1 MDFKGLFM
9 HAQSQK
15 NSQSFILMDKIKQY
29 YQSYAYQLSVISRF
43 FAAIVGGYVFTSVF
57 TALLSLILPLKKSDA
72 VLLSISLTIFVYS
85 CVFIWVFAV
94 KSLKTIWITILL
106 TSSACGLS
114 IALLKGW
121 L

>member
-1 MDFKGLFM
+1 M
-9 HAQSQK
+9 HTQPVK
-15 NSQSFILMDKIKQY
+15 NSLLLALTAKISQY
-29 YQSYAYQLSVISRF
+29 YQIYAYNFSVISRF
-43 FAAIVGGYVFTSVF
+43 IAAIVGGYVFTCAF
-57 TALLSLILPLKKSDA
+57 TSLLSIILPLKRSDA
-72 VLLSISLTIFVYS
+72 VLLSISLTIFVYC

-106 TSSACGLS
+106 TSSACLLS

>member
-1 MDFKGLFM
+1 MY
-9 HAQSQK
+9 AQPVNK
-15 NSQSFILMDKIKQY
+15 VPTRNPLLKLKMACKANV
-29 YQSYAYQLSVISRF
+29 YALCVVARF
-43 FAAIVGGYVFTSVF
+43 SAAIVGGYIFTAVFTS
-57 TALLSLILPLKKSDA
+57 LLSLILPLKKSDA

-85 CVFIWVFAV
+85 CVFIWAFAV

>member
-1 MDFKGLFM
+1 M

-15 NSQSFILMDKIKQY
+15 NSQLLMLVAKISQY
-29 YQSYAYQLSVISRF
+29 YQSYAYQLAVVSRF
-43 FAAIVGGYVFTSVF
+43 FAAIVGGYLFTSVF
-57 TALLSLILPLKKSDA
+57 TALMSITLPLKKSDA
-72 VLLSISLTIFVYS
+72 VLLSISLTIFIYS